1 MDVVVP
7 FDAREPKTRLAPVLD
22 AGERAAVAE
31 AMLRDVLAAVA
42 ELGLEPTVLATDTV
56 DVDPPVIVDER
67 PLTEAVNAVL
77 AESVAERS
85 EEGLA
90 EGVAE
95 RPEER
100 LAGGIAAA
108 PGGWEGVEGTE
119 GADGTGRPPPS
130 DGADG
135 TGSRTGGP
143 VAVVMADLALAT
155 PRALSRLF
163 EPDADVVIAPGRG
176 GGTNALV
183 VDHPNFRVDYHGVS
197 YRDHRAVADDVGADV
212 AVVDSFR
219 LATDVDEPGDLTEA
233 YLHAPDDGATRA
245 WLRSAGFELDVREG
259 RVDVSR

>member
-22 AGERAAVAE
+22 PGERAAFAE

-42 ELGLEPTVLATDTV
+42 ELGPEPTVLATAPV
-56 DVDPPVIVDER
+56 DVDPPVTVDER

-77 AESVAERS
+77 AE
-85 EEGLA
+85 GIPD
-90 EGVAE
+90 
-95 RPEER
+95 RPEET
-100 LAGGIAAA
+100 LAGGFTASL
-108 PGGWEGVEGTE
+108 GGLE
-119 GADGTGRPPPS
+119 GAGATEVGDGPGRPS
-130 DGADG
+130 RCDGADG
-135 TGSRTGGP
+135 PSSRTGGP
-143 VAVVMADLALAT
+143 VVVVMADLAIAT

-183 VDHPNFRVDYHGVS
+183 VGHPNFRVDYHGVS
-197 YRDHRAVADDVGADV
+197 YRDHRAIADAIGADV

-219 LATDVDEPGDLTEA
+219 LATDVDEPGDLAEA
-233 YLHAPDDGATRA
+233 FLHAPSDGATRA
-245 WLRSAGFELDVREG
+245 WLRAAGFELDVSEG